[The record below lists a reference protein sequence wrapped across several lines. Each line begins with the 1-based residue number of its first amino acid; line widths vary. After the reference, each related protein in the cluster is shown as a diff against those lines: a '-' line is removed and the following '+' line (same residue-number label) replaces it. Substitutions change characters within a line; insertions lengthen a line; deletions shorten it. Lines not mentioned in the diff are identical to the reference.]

1 MEKITKK
8 VAFGQALE
16 ALKAQKAD
24 EAVIEVIEKAIAQL
38 DKKSGEKKPTKVQI
52 ANEVTKEAILTYLA
66 SVPKATIKD
75 ITLNAEGCADLS
87 SQKVTALVSALVK
100 DAKVVRTMDKK
111 VAYFAL
117 A

>member
-8 VAFGQALE
+8 VAFGKALE
-16 ALKAQKAD
+16 ALQAQGAD
-24 EAVIEVIEKAIAQL
+24 AEVIEVIEKAIAQL
-38 DKKSGEKKPTKVQI
+38 EKKADTKKPTKVQL
-52 ANEVTKEAILTYLA
+52 ANEVTKGAIVEYLA
-66 SVPKATIKD
+66 SVEKATVKD

-100 DAKVVRTMDKK
+100 DNKVVRTMDKK